1 MDELDAVQHLL
12 KARAMDLRVRMV
24 PGLSEDLTAI
34 AAAFGLVQRQ
44 LGTLAEFTVRANF
57 GLPGRPHPAV
67 MESLRAIGPGG
78 GDKTRNMLAIAAHGE
93 RCTCELC
100 MRGFDDGQAKK

>member
-1 MDELDAVQHLL
+1 MDELEAAQRLL
-12 KARAMDLRVRMV
+12 RARAMDIRVRMV

-34 AAAFGLVQRQ
+34 AAAFALVQRQ

-67 MESLRAIGPGG
+67 MESLRAIGPAGG
-78 GDKTRNMLAIAAHGE
+78 THTASMLAIAQHGE
-93 RCTCELC
+93 QCTCEIC
-100 MRGFDDGQAKK
+100 MRGGV